1 MIDIHTHILPGID
14 DGAKDDQMTLNMLR
28 MAEKDGTRTMIA
40 TPHYYYPHYIATEEE
55 IMKKVKYVN
64 QLAHENGI
72 RVEVLQGREVMLDNY
87 TLEDIKQGV
96 MGSLNNSQYL
106 LVELSMQEW
115 KPYYLSLMYE
125 LQLMGYILII
135 AHPERYPYVQEDI
148 TMLNPL
154 IKEGAIFQI
163 TASSITGLHGKK
175 IQKVSKELIRQGA
188 IQLIASDSHS
198 DRLRNPSIQK
208 GLAEV
213 DKIAP
218 EIAENM
224 KQYPY
229 KILRDQVIKAS
240 NIRVQQRRM
249 FSFFSKSS

>member
-28 MAEKDGTRTMIA
+28 MAEQDGTRIMIA
-40 TPHYYYPHYIATEEE
+40 TPHYYYPQYIGTEEE
-55 IMKKVKYVN
+55 IQQKVKYVN
-64 QLAHENGI
+64 QLAHKNGI
-72 RVEVLQGREVMLDNY
+72 RVEVLQGREIMLDHY
-87 TLEDIKQGV
+87 TIEDIKQGI

-115 KPYYLSLMYE
+115 KPYYLSHMYE
-125 LQLMGYILII
+125 LQLMGYSLII

-154 IKEGAIFQI
+154 IKEGAIFQM

-175 IQKVSKELIRQGA
+175 VQRVSKELIRQGA
-188 IQLIASDSHS
+188 IQLIASDTHS

-213 DKIAP
+213 AKIAP
-218 EIAENM
+218 EIATKMEE
-224 KQYPY
+224 YPY
-229 KILRDQVIKAS
+229 KILANQMIKSS
-240 NIRVQQRRM
+240 NIRVQQRRL
-249 FSFFSKSS
+249 FNFFSKSS